1 MKKDIEILGGIMFI
15 KIILLLVLILINGVF
30 SATEMAFLSIN
41 KYKLAKEIKNKN
53 KKAIKI
59 ANLLNDSSTFLSAIQ
74 IAITL
79 SGFLASAFAAE
90 NFASELADI
99 ISTSTISKETLTSIL
114 VIIITIILSYF
125 TLVLGELVPKKIGL
139 AYSEKIAFSMVDII
153 DIVIKVCKPF
163 IIILKAST
171 DFIVKLFKVR
181 RTSQNEEED
190 IKSTITDSNL
200 EELEKQ
206 LLLNIFEFND
216 TTIDKVMTPKNNV
229 ISIDIN
235 STNEEILSTIK
246 KYKYTRFPVLE
257 NDKIIGILNVKD
269 LVIKQNKDF
278 KLKNYLRRIV
288 TLNND
293 MIIDDAYLYLN
304 SKYEVMAEV
313 VKNNEFIG
321 IVTIEDIIEELVGNI
336 FDEYDKNKE
345 VK

>member
-1 MKKDIEILGGIMFI
+1 MII
-15 KIILLLVLILINGVF
+15 KILILFILILINGIF

-41 KYKLAKEIKNKN
+41 KYKLAKQIKARN

-90 NFASELADI
+90 NFASEIADI
-99 ISTSTISKETLTSIL
+99 ITISTISKETLTSIL
-114 VIIITIILSYF
+114 VVIITIILSYF

-139 AYSEKIAFSMVDII
+139 AYSEKIAFSMVNII

-163 IIILKAST
+163 IVILKSST
-171 DFIVKLFKVR
+171 DFIVKLFKVKKKD
-181 RTSQNEEED
+181 QNEEEEL
-190 IKSTITDSNL
+190 KNTITDSNL
-200 EELEKQ
+200 EELEKH

-216 TTIDKVMTPKNNV
+216 TTIDKVMTLKKDV
-229 ISIDIN
+229 ISININ

-257 NDKIIGILNVKD
+257 DGKIIGILNVKD

-288 TLNND
+288 TLNSD

-304 SKYEVMAEV
+304 SKYEVMAQV

>member
-1 MKKDIEILGGIMFI
+1 MFI

-99 ISTSTISKETLTSIL
+99 ISISTISKETLTSIL

-200 EELEKQ
+200 EKLEKQ

-246 KYKYTRFPVLE
+246 KYKYTRFPILE

-304 SKYEVMAEV
+304 SKYEVMAQV